1 MNKTRLKLFIWLLV
15 AGDNTQQR
23 RVSSFHLFQQK
34 KYMSLWKLKAIIQKT
49 ISFLPYNHK
58 VNYLFQKHIT
68 KGVHLTDELLEDKLL
83 HCSHHLKAFE
93 QFAMPKAQ
101 LNEVVELGTGW
112 FPIVPIGLY
121 LIGAKHITTVDLT
134 PLLRIDN
141 VQTTLKKIV
150 EYYENGKLQTFLPNI
165 KKERW
170 TTFCEIAKQAEN
182 AQHCEAILEALHITP
197 LVADARNLPFKDA
210 SIDFITSNNTFEHIY
225 EPILL
230 DILREFRRISH
241 AETLM
246 SHFIDMSDHFA
257 HLDKKITI
265 FNFLKFSEKQWQIID
280 NTIQPQNRL
289 RINKHRL
296 LLEKTGFELLDE
308 QNRIGNL
315 SDLQSINLADCFAN
329 FSTDDILVTHSLQ
342 ICKSK

>member
-1 MNKTRLKLFIWLLV
+1 
-15 AGDNTQQR
+15 
-23 RVSSFHLFQQK
+23 
-34 KYMSLWKLKAIIQKT
+34 MSLWKIKAIIQKT

-58 VNYLFQKHIT
+58 VNYLFQKYIT
-68 KGVHLTDELLEDKLL
+68 KGVRLTDELLEDKLL
-83 HCSHHLKAFE
+83 HCSNHLKAFE
-93 QFAMPKAQ
+93 QFAAPNAT
-101 LNEVVELGTGW
+101 LNKTLEIGTGW

-121 LIGAKHITTVDLT
+121 LSGAKHITTVDLT

-141 VQTTLKKIV
+141 VQTTLKKVI

-165 KKERW
+165 KTERW
-170 TTFCEIAKQAEN
+170 TTFCEIAKQAEH
-182 AQHCEAILEALHITP
+182 AQHYESILEALHIRP
-197 LVADARNLPFKDA
+197 LVADARNLPFADT

-241 AETLM
+241 SETLM

-265 FNFLKFSEKQWQIID
+265 FNFLKFSSKQWQTID

-289 RINKHRL
+289 RINEHRL
-296 LLEKTGFELLDE
+296 LLEKTDFKLLDE
-308 QNRIGNL
+308 QNRIGSL
-315 SDLQSINLADCFAN
+315 SELQSIKLDECFAN
-329 FSTDDILVTHSLQ
+329 FLTEDILVTHSLQ
-342 ICKSK
+342 VCQPK